1 MKETKYAEALF
12 PTPEQREAGTVT
24 YRIYLDGAW
33 RNIEGQASWKTLPQ
47 PELIKKIEQVYFT
60 PK

>member
-1 MKETKYAEALF
+1 MEKMIHAEALF

-24 YRIYLDGAW
+24 YRIFLDGGW
-33 RNIEGQASWKTLPQ
+33 RNVEGQASWKSLPQ
-47 PELIKKIEQVYFT
+47 PELIRKIQQVFFT

>member
-1 MKETKYAEALF
+1 MEKMKYAEALF

-24 YRIYLDGAW
+24 YRIFLDSAW
-33 RNIEGQASWKTLPQ
+33 RNVEGPASWKSLPQ
-47 PELIKKIEQVYFT
+47 AELVKKIEQLYFT